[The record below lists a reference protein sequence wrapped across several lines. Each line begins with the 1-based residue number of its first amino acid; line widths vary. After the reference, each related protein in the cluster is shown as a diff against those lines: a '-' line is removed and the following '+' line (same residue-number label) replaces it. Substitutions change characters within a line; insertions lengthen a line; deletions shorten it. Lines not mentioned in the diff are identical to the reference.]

1 MKGPIGTEA
10 CGAFLLRLPLLPVC
24 IALLTSVAAADP
36 FLTRDQNP
44 FTLVYGQ
51 PLPTAARLPAPGSST
66 YSFSADIANTLNVET
81 HDNETLYVDFEA
93 YNLNLETTYALNE
106 RWAIKLDIPYIYRSG
121 GSFDHAIDEWH
132 KLFGLPRANRPEVAD
147 DDFRIVYA
155 GNGVTNTELSSSQ
168 SGLADIQIGLGHS
181 LHASASQALSVWA
194 AIDLPVGDADKL
206 TGNDDLDYSLWLAG
220 SSRFSTS
227 AVVDANIGV
236 VMPGDSV
243 LPGLSTENLVIFG
256 HAGTQIAL
264 NRVFALKLQL
274 AGHTAYYRDTSLD
287 FLDNALIVVFGGS
300 INTGRCS
307 AIDVGF
313 SEDILTGTSADITL
327 LISWKS
333 YINQCVQIAHWHP
346 EG

>member
-1 MKGPIGTEA
+1 MKSPIGTEA
-10 CGAFLLRLPLLPVC
+10 CGAFLFRFQLFPACL
-24 IALLTSVAAADP
+24 ALFASLAAADP

-51 PLPTAARLPAPGSST
+51 PLPTAARLPAAGSTS
-66 YSFSADIANTLNVET
+66 YSFSADIANTLNVES
-81 HDNETLYVDFEA
+81 HDTETLYVDFEA

-121 GSFDHAIDEWH
+121 GIIDHAIDEWH
-132 KLFGLPRANRPEVAD
+132 KLFGLPRADRPAVAD
-147 DDFRIVYA
+147 DQFSIFYA
-155 GNGVTNTELSSSQ
+155 GNGITNTDLSSSQ
-168 SGLADIQIGLGHS
+168 TGLADIQLGLGHS
-181 LHASASQALSVWA
+181 LHASASHALSVWA
-194 AIDLPVGDADKL
+194 AIDLPAGDADKL

-220 SSRFSTS
+220 SGRVGTS
-227 AVVDANIGV
+227 SVLDANIGV

-243 LPGLSTENLVIFG
+243 LPGLPTKDLVIFG
-256 HAGTQIAL
+256 HAGMHIGL

-274 AGHTAYYRDTSLD
+274 AGHTAYYSDTSLE
-287 FLDNALIVVFGGS
+287 FLDDALIIVFGGS

-313 SEDILTGTSADITL
+313 SEDILAGTSPDIAL

-333 YINQCVQIAHWHP
+333 YFNECVQVRHWHP
-346 EG
+346 EA